1 VEPDDRP
8 PPVSGSRPISV
19 AAVND
24 YELII
29 DGIAT
34 MLGRFPDELAVEERI
49 IIGEPIDHPPI
60 DVALYDTYGRV
71 GIAGQALER
80 LRQHRDVLHVAM
92 FTLDLNDQLIADARR
107 HGATGFISKTLPA
120 EAIVEALLRV
130 AVGDEVIAR
139 GIDDSTSRPPA
150 LDELDWPGKDAGL
163 TERESQVLVL
173 ASEGLTNAE
182 IGEALY
188 LGRETVKTYL
198 SRAYARL
205 GVRNRAEAV
214 RFLLADGA
222 FDRFRSSHEAL
233 HEGEPVGRP
242 PAEG

>member
-1 VEPDDRP
+1 MTSE
-8 PPVSGSRPISV
+8 GSRTEVDLALPVSV

-34 MLGRFPDELAVEERI
+34 MLGRFPGQVDVAERI
-49 IIGEPIDHPPI
+49 VIGEPVDHPPI
-60 DVALYDTYGRV
+60 HVALYDTYGRV
-71 GIAGQALER
+71 GIAGQALDR
-80 LRQHRDVLHVAM
+80 LRRHRDILHVAM
-92 FTLDLNDQLIADARR
+92 FTLELNDQLIADARR

-120 EAIVEALLRV
+120 EVIVDAILRV
-130 AVGDEVIAR
+130 AAGEEVVAR
-139 GIDDSTSRPPA
+139 GTDEAITGPPA
-150 LDELDWPGKDAGL
+150 LDELDWPGKADGL

-182 IGEALY
+182 IGAALY

-222 FDRFRSSHEAL
+222 FARFRSSHEAL
-233 HEGEPVGRP
+233 DQGDPVARPEG
-242 PAEG
+242 